1 VELSLV
7 FAGKTIAGSGSTLCM
22 CFAALAFFPLQL
34 ISTMG
39 VGVGLAILCAM
50 LSNVL
55 LTPILI
61 FSAPRFFS
69 ASGWCAK
76 GTVEREEAEQ
86 GQLGRSRCLYP
97 FARAATSPWTLAL
110 VILFAAAAGWF
121 LVPVCRSIVTEA
133 DMMNM
138 VPRGSVASVTTDRMS
153 QNFPVGFADPMT
165 FLFEP
170 TAGHVFE
177 PAFWTSATAV
187 LRNISSLMPTAE
199 PATIISPM
207 FVRGFAL
214 PYNASSF
221 EEKRWSL
228 EQAEI
233 FRRCHE
239 SFDHTVPSWSQ
250 LENPS
255 PCTPGLGCCKKLM
268 HSTKMRLLI
277 AQRDPSALF
286 SNKPLDKMVTAI
298 RQVLDQ
304 TVNKN
309 GTAVIAKV
317 MTNDAVGSRKAL
329 ELVEKM
335 RSVIRAR
342 DPAHEPLTASLAGL
356 DAEMADLVAII
367 DQCTPPILAVT
378 LLLVLAVMGVL
389 YRSVVIPLRS
399 IITIGL
405 TCVIGFGVIVLIY
418 QDGVMGARVAFLA
431 PVGAINFL
439 VPAMAFTMIL
449 GLSLDY
455 DVFLLGRIV
464 ELRDAGYS
472 DADAVVLGGV
482 KTNKIITAAGTIMS
496 IAFSGLLMSSVTL
509 LNMCG
514 VVLITSVLLDT
525 FLMRTVVTPALMA
538 GLGSANWFPRKVP
551 VPTRRVRYEN
561 SVLSAEAL
569 APVAAAG
576 GAEALLAEASA
587 V

>member
-1 VELSLV
+1 
-7 FAGKTIAGSGSTLCM
+7 
-22 CFAALAFFPLQL
+22 
-34 ISTMG
+34 
-39 VGVGLAILCAM
+39 
-50 LSNVL
+50 
-55 LTPILI
+55 
-61 FSAPRFFS
+61 
-69 ASGWCAK
+69 
-76 GTVEREEAEQ
+76 
-86 GQLGRSRCLYP
+86 
-97 FARAATSPWTLAL
+97 
-110 VILFAAAAGWF
+110 
-121 LVPVCRSIVTEA
+121 
-133 DMMNM
+133 
-138 VPRGSVASVTTDRMS
+138 
-153 QNFPVGFADPMT
+153 MT
-165 FLFEP
+165 
-170 TAGHVFE
+170 
-177 PAFWTSATAV
+177 
-187 LRNISSLMPTAE
+187 
-199 PATIISPM
+199 
-207 FVRGFAL
+207 
-214 PYNASSF
+214 
-221 EEKRWSL
+221 
-228 EQAEI
+228 
-233 FRRCHE
+233 
-239 SFDHTVPSWSQ
+239 
-250 LENPS
+250 
-255 PCTPGLGCCKKLM
+255 
-268 HSTKMRLLI
+268 
-277 AQRDPSALF
+277 
-286 SNKPLDKMVTAI
+286 
-298 RQVLDQ
+298 
-304 TVNKN
+304 
-309 GTAVIAKV
+309 
-317 MTNDAVGSRKAL
+317 
-329 ELVEKM
+329 
-335 RSVIRAR
+335 
-342 DPAHEPLTASLAGL
+342 
-356 DAEMADLVAII
+356 DLVAII

-472 DADAVVLGGV
+472 DEDAVVLGGV

-561 SVLSAEAL
+561 SVLSAEAR
-569 APVAAAG
+569 APVAAGG